1 MNKQMLGVIDASPY
15 TMDLRP
21 LTKYRTVAAI
31 PFAGRY
37 RLIDFMLSNLVHSGI
52 HSVALFPRINDRSLV
67 DHLGSG
73 KEWDLDRKR
82 DGLFVFP
89 PMSNNQ
95 QDLTSIVP
103 QLRYHIDYFLRSTQK
118 YTVITN
124 SYTIGH
130 INFKDVLRHHIRSNA
145 HITEVY
151 HHGRPLQ
158 IYVLETALLIDLIYQ
173 ENIPVPTLSE
183 FIRACA
189 SKYILSRYEHDG
201 YAAVIFDIESY
212 FNNSL
217 EMLSP
222 LAWKQVFIKDRPI
235 YTKVKDEPPTRYMK
249 TANVKNSMV
258 ANGCVIEGYV
268 ENSIVF
274 RGVKIEKGAIV
285 KNSIVMQK
293 SMVKENSLLN
303 YVILDKDVK
312 VERNT
317 ELVGEPEHPY
327 VIEKGTVQGA
337 LMNS

>member
-1 MNKQMLGVIDASPY
+1 MHKQMLGVIDASPY

-73 KEWDLDRKR
+73 KEWDLHRKR

-95 QDLTSIVP
+95 QDSTSIIP

-130 INFKDVLRHHIRSNA
+130 IDFQDVLRHHIRSNA
-145 HITEVY
+145 QITEVY
-151 HHGRPLQ
+151 YHGQPLQ

-173 ENIPVPTLSE
+173 ENTPSHTLGK
-183 FIRACA
+183 FIQSCS
-189 SKYILSRYEHDG
+189 SKYILSRYEHTG
-201 YAAVIFDIESY
+201 YAAVIFDIASY
-212 FNNSL
+212 FNRSL
-217 EMLSP
+217 EMLNP
-222 LAWKQVFIKDRPI
+222 LMWKQVFIKDRPI

-249 TANVKNSMV
+249 TGVIKNSMI
-258 ANGCVIEGYV
+258 ANGCIIEGYV
-268 ENSIVF
+268 ENSIIF
-274 RGVKIEKGAIV
+274 RGVKIEKGAVV

-293 SMVKENSLLN
+293 STVKENSVLN
-303 YVILDKDVK
+303 YAILDKDVK
-312 VERNT
+312 VERSM
-317 ELVGEPEHPY
+317 ELIGEPEHPC